1 MSENVFDQSYEVNRD
16 QRRKLNG
23 HNSFLVLFTGLSGS
37 GKSTIASKLESVLHE
52 KGLRT
57 FSIDGDNLRKGICKD
72 LGFSVADR
80 NENLRRIGE
89 ISKLMIDAGVIT
101 LAAFVAPFQKSREMI
116 QDIVGAENFVEVYVN
131 TSLEECEKRDVKGLY
146 AKARRGEITDFT
158 GVSSPYEAPISP
170 DATVNSE
177 NFSLDEAVAHIL
189 EIIEKKLTL

>member
-116 QDIVGAENFVEVYVN
+116 QDIVGAENI
-131 TSLEECEKRDVKGLY
+131 C
-146 AKARRGEITDFT
+146 
-158 GVSSPYEAPISP
+158 
-170 DATVNSE
+170 
-177 NFSLDEAVAHIL
+177 
-189 EIIEKKLTL
+189 